1 MFRSILIGM
10 LWLGSMSA
18 SAEALTVTEAW
29 VAAAPPGQTVMAG
42 YARFINQ
49 GDAPLKLTH
58 TQSDQFERVE
68 WHQSFVEAGMAR
80 MRKVTDVGLDVG
92 QQMALEPGGMHLML
106 IKPHVAIK
114 PGDQILI
121 QFQSDASETYTASF
135 EVRRVGEGSAGSSTH
150 DHYHQH
156 LNH

>member
-1 MFRSILIGM
+1 MPRGILAGVLC
-10 LWLGSMSA
+10 LWSMSVF
-18 SAEALTVTEAW
+18 AEALTVAEAW
-29 VAAAPPGQTVMAG
+29 VAAAPPGQTLMAG

-49 GDAPLKLTH
+49 GGAPLKLTH
-58 TQSDQFERVE
+58 AQSAQFERVE
-68 WHQSFVEAGMAR
+68 WHQSSVEAGMAR
-80 MRKVTDVGLDVG
+80 MRKVTEIGLDAG
-92 QQMALEPGGMHLML
+92 QDMVLEPGGMHLML
-106 IKPHVAIK
+106 IKPRGVFK

-150 DHYHQH
+150 DHHHQH